1 MVNDSQKYIY
11 KERSKRIYGF
21 LLILVRL
28 DIDLFKKKKKKGYIL
43 DIFYF
48 NILKEYNIVTKIRE
62 QGNFPKWPIW

>member
-11 KERSKRIYGF
+11 IERSKLEGF

-28 DIDLFKKKKKKGYIL
+28 DIDLFKKKKGYIW

-48 NILKEYNIVTKIRE
+48 NIL
-62 QGNFPKWPIW
+62 